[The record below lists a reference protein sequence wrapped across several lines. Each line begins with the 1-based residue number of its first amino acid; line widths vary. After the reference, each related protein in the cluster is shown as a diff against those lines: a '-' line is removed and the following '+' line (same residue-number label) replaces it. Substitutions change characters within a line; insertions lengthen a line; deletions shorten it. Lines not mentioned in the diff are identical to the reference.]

1 MENILVF
8 TYFRP
13 VFMLF
18 IFTLSTLCLLLLNKR
33 FRADH
38 KLLAVSIS
46 FLSLLVSGML
56 LFIEGVIVDELKL
69 SGDAR
74 TFYMFVIIACLFTA
88 NVFFSFYERKRL
100 I

>member
-1 MENILVF
+1 MENMIIF

-13 VFMLF
+13 VLLLF
-18 IFTLSTLCLLLLNKR
+18 IFTLSILFLLLLNKR
-33 FRADH
+33 FRAEH
-38 KLLAVSIS
+38 KLLTVSVS

-56 LFIEGVIVDELKL
+56 LFIEGIIVDELNL
-69 SGDAR
+69 GGDAQ
-74 TFYMFVIIACLFTA
+74 TFYMFVVIACLCTA

>member
-1 MENILVF
+1 MENMIVF

-13 VFMLF
+13 ILMLL
-18 IFTLSTLCLLLLNKR
+18 IFTLSVLSLLLLNKR

-56 LFIEGVIVDELKL
+56 LFIEGIIVDELNLK
-69 SGDAR
+69 GDVQ
-74 TFYMFVIIACLFTA
+74 TFYMFVVITCLCTA

>member
-1 MENILVF
+1 MENMTIF

-18 IFTLSTLCLLLLNKR
+18 IFILSVLCLLLLNKR

-38 KLLAVSIS
+38 KLLAVSLS

-56 LFIEGVIVDELKL
+56 LFIEGIIVEELNL

-74 TFYMFVIIACLFTA
+74 TFYMFVIIACLFMT

>member
-1 MENILVF
+1 MEDMTVF

-13 VFMLF
+13 VLMLF
-18 IFTLSTLCLLLLNKR
+18 IFTLSALCLLLLNKR

-56 LFIEGVIVDELKL
+56 LFIEGIIIDELNL
-69 SGDAR
+69 AGDAQ
-74 TFYMFVIIACLFTA
+74 TFYMFVVIACLFTA